1 MGAGMVLVSSAMV
14 GLGYI
19 IIKVLSRAD
28 SGLTTTFIG
37 ALVATPVALA
47 AALPVWTTPSLL
59 HLLPLIGI
67 ATTATLGNL
76 CLAQSLKEADITV
89 VAPFEF
95 LKLPW
100 GALIGYAYFAA
111 APDYGATLIAA
122 RFPRGYVDPNR
133 SHLDIDPAAFD
144 DWQGPAEPTEKS
156 RVGKGLIWTNL
167 HGVEPLYARRL
178 TGDEVRARIDNYWR
192 PYHDAIAAAYERIH
206 GEFGSVY
213 HVNCHS
219 MRAVGNE
226 FDPDGE
232 TVRPDFVI
240 SNHDGKTCS
249 PAFLDLIVEYLRT
262 ANFDVAINDPYKG
275 AELTCR
281 YADPAAKRH
290 SLQIEINR
298 RLYMD
303 EMTIEK
309 SLDFITFH
317 NLMTGLVQA
326 VCGFAIVRP

>member
-1 MGAGMVLVSSAMV
+1 MIPPNSSEFEPVTLVPPRTAPVPVLFDSPHSGAN
-14 GLGYI
+14 YP
-19 IIKVLSRAD
+19 D
-28 SGLTTTFIG
+28 NFD
-37 ALVATPVALA
+37 
-47 AALPVWTTPSLL
+47 AALDLL
-59 HLLPLIGI
+59 MLRRMEDAFVDEL
-67 ATTATLGNL
+67 
-76 CLAQSLKEADITV
+76 
-89 VAPFEF
+89 
-95 LKLPW
+95 
-100 GALIGYAYFAA
+100 FAA

-144 DWQGPAEPTEKS
+144 DWQGPAEPTDKS

-309 SLDFITFH
+309 SSDFTTFH

>member
-1 MGAGMVLVSSAMV
+1 MIPPNSSEFEPVTLVPPRTAPVPVLFDSPHSGAN
-14 GLGYI
+14 YP
-19 IIKVLSRAD
+19 D
-28 SGLTTTFIG
+28 NFD
-37 ALVATPVALA
+37 
-47 AALPVWTTPSLL
+47 AALDRLMLRRMEDAFVDEL
-59 HLLPLIGI
+59 
-67 ATTATLGNL
+67 
-76 CLAQSLKEADITV
+76 
-89 VAPFEF
+89 
-95 LKLPW
+95 
-100 GALIGYAYFAA
+100 FAA

-309 SLDFITFH
+309 SSDFTTFH

>member
-1 MGAGMVLVSSAMV
+1 MIPPNSSESEPVTLVSPRTAPV
-14 GLGYI
+14 P
-19 IIKVLSRAD
+19 VLFD
-28 SGLTTTFIG
+28 SPHSG
-37 ALVATPVALA
+37 ANYPDNFD
-47 AALPVWTTPSLL
+47 AALDRLMLRRIEDAFVDEL
-59 HLLPLIGI
+59 
-67 ATTATLGNL
+67 
-76 CLAQSLKEADITV
+76 
-89 VAPFEF
+89 
-95 LKLPW
+95 
-100 GALIGYAYFAA
+100 FAA

-144 DWQGPAEPTEKS
+144 DWQGPAEPTDKS

-309 SLDFITFH
+309 NSDFTTLH

-326 VCGFAIVRP
+326 VCGFAAGRP

>member
-1 MGAGMVLVSSAMV
+1 MIPPNSSEFEPVTLVPPRTAPVPVLFDSPHSGAN
-14 GLGYI
+14 YP
-19 IIKVLSRAD
+19 D
-28 SGLTTTFIG
+28 NFD
-37 ALVATPVALA
+37 
-47 AALPVWTTPSLL
+47 AALDRLMLRRMEDAFVDEL
-59 HLLPLIGI
+59 
-67 ATTATLGNL
+67 
-76 CLAQSLKEADITV
+76 
-89 VAPFEF
+89 
-95 LKLPW
+95 
-100 GALIGYAYFAA
+100 FAA

-144 DWQGPAEPTEKS
+144 DWQGPAEPTDKS

-309 SLDFITFH
+309 SSDFTTFH

>member
-1 MGAGMVLVSSAMV
+1 MIPPNSSESEPVTLVSPRTAPV
-14 GLGYI
+14 P
-19 IIKVLSRAD
+19 VLFD
-28 SGLTTTFIG
+28 SPHSG
-37 ALVATPVALA
+37 ANYPDNFD
-47 AALPVWTTPSLL
+47 AALDRLMLRRIEDAFVDEL
-59 HLLPLIGI
+59 
-67 ATTATLGNL
+67 
-76 CLAQSLKEADITV
+76 
-89 VAPFEF
+89 
-95 LKLPW
+95 
-100 GALIGYAYFAA
+100 FAA

-144 DWQGPAEPTEKS
+144 DWQGPAEPTDKS

-309 SLDFITFH
+309 NSDFTTLH
-317 NLMTGLVQA
+317 NLLTGLVQA
-326 VCGFAIVRP
+326 VCGFAAGRP

>member
-1 MGAGMVLVSSAMV
+1 MIPPNSSESEPVTLVSPRTAPV
-14 GLGYI
+14 P
-19 IIKVLSRAD
+19 VLFD
-28 SGLTTTFIG
+28 SPHSG
-37 ALVATPVALA
+37 ANYPDNFD
-47 AALPVWTTPSLL
+47 AALDRLMLRRIEDAFVDEL
-59 HLLPLIGI
+59 
-67 ATTATLGNL
+67 
-76 CLAQSLKEADITV
+76 
-89 VAPFEF
+89 
-95 LKLPW
+95 
-100 GALIGYAYFAA
+100 FAA

-144 DWQGPAEPTEKS
+144 DWQGPAEPTDKS

-219 MRAVGNE
+219 MRAMGNAY
-226 FDPDGE
+226 DPDGE
-232 TVRPDFVI
+232 AVRTDFVI
-240 SNHDGKTCS
+240 SNHDGKSCS

-303 EMTIEK
+303 EMSIEK
-309 SLDFITFH
+309 NSDFTTLH

-326 VCGFAIVRP
+326 VCGFAAGRP

>member
-1 MGAGMVLVSSAMV
+1 MPVLFDSPHSGAN
-14 GLGYI
+14 YP
-19 IIKVLSRAD
+19 D
-28 SGLTTTFIG
+28 NFD
-37 ALVATPVALA
+37 
-47 AALPVWTTPSLL
+47 AALDRLMLRRIEDAFVDEL
-59 HLLPLIGI
+59 
-67 ATTATLGNL
+67 
-76 CLAQSLKEADITV
+76 
-89 VAPFEF
+89 
-95 LKLPW
+95 
-100 GALIGYAYFAA
+100 FAA

-144 DWQGPAEPTEKS
+144 DWQGPAEPTDKS

-219 MRAVGNE
+219 MRAMGNAY
-226 FDPDGE
+226 DPDGE
-232 TVRPDFVI
+232 AVRTDFVI
-240 SNHDGKTCS
+240 SNHDGKSCS

-262 ANFDVAINDPYKG
+262 ANFDVAINDPSKG
-275 AELTCR
+275 ADLTRR

-303 EMTIEK
+303 EMSIEK
-309 SLDFITFH
+309 NSDFTTLH

-326 VCGFAIVRP
+326 VCGFAAGRP